1 MAETPTNPTGRPD
14 VPDRNGASSAEG
26 TTSVK
31 MIDRVV
37 HAAGRTGI
45 VRPSEGRV
53 AFGVCRGIGARF
65 DIDPVLVR
73 VAFGAAVLFGGGLGW
88 AIYGI
93 LAVLLPDDSGR
104 ITIVEAVRRR
114 DGRSIAL
121 VALAAFVTIAIV
133 VSFAA
138 GVDGARFLAL
148 AAIGLVCWLIWRRSP
163 GSNLGAHGAVGGGTG
178 SATGGGPGDTASRT
192 VGGTGAPA
200 DTMPVITPW
209 EATAGPSPRSQS
221 VGHTSY
227 MPQSAHPATP
237 HGATTV
243 DPYAAAPSAPRRRSL
258 GWRLW
263 LIAGGLAIVTY
274 TITRAALQASGAS
287 QVVWEIVPVAATA
300 AALGLLLIAVGAVGY
315 RTSGLAPTVAAIGVL
330 ALMSSA
336 VSGFIPSDATM
347 GETSW
352 TPSSAAD
359 VQQEYSVGMGAGTLD
374 LTRIPAADLAG
385 RTITLRVG
393 MGEMRVA
400 VPQDVAV
407 DVDATVQMGEVTLVD
422 TDGTKSEVSGLNQ
435 KSTVQAGAGPALRVV
450 ADVGMGEAQI
460 ERKAR

>member
-14 VPDRNGASSAEG
+14 VPDRTGASSAEG
-26 TTSVK
+26 ATSAT

-88 AIYGI
+88 AIYAI

-114 DGRSIAL
+114 DSRSIAL

-163 GSNLGAHGAVGGGTG
+163 GPNRGAQGAAGGGVGG
-178 SATGGGPGDTASRT
+178 TAGRT
-192 VGGTGAPA
+192 AGGTGAPA

-209 EATAGPSPRSQS
+209 EATAGPSSRTQS

-227 MPQSAHPATP
+227 MPPSAPPTTP

-243 DPYAAAPSAPRRRSL
+243 DPYAAVPSAPRRRSL

-263 LIAGGLAIVTY
+263 LIAGGLALVTY
-274 TITRAALQASGAS
+274 TITRVALQASGAS
-287 QVVWEIVPVAATA
+287 QVVWEIVPVAATT

-336 VSGFIPSDATM
+336 VSGFIPSDVTM

-352 TPSSAAD
+352 TPSSATD
-359 VQQEYSVGMGAGTLD
+359 LQQEYSVGMGEGNLD
-374 LTRIPAADLAG
+374 LTKIPAADLDG

-393 MGEMRVA
+393 LGEMRVA

-422 TDGTKSEVSGLNQ
+422 TDGTKNVVSGFNQ